1 MQLHN
6 VKQGT
11 PEWLQLRLG
20 KLTASKAQAIASNG
34 KGLETLA
41 LEKVAELLTGKLSEQ
56 YTNAD
61 MERGNEL
68 EAMARNSY
76 ELETG
81 NVVTEVGFVELDAF
95 TGASPDGM
103 VGTDGLVEFKCPSDK
118 VFVQCLYT
126 KKIDTAYE
134 WQMQMQMWVCEREW
148 VDFVLFNPNFP
159 KPLII
164 TRVMRDE
171 VAIAKLKAGAQ
182 QGTAMIKSIL
192 EAVK

>member
-1 MQLHN
+1 MKVHN
-6 VKQGT
+6 IKQGT
-11 PEWLQLRLG
+11 PEWLTLRLG
-20 KLTASKAQAIASNG
+20 KLTASKAQAIASAG

-41 LEKVAELLTGKLSEQ
+41 LEKVAELLTGKLPEQ
-56 YTNAD
+56 FESKD
-61 MERGNEL
+61 IERGNEL
-68 EAMARNSY
+68 EPMARNSY

-81 NVVTEVGFVELDAF
+81 NVVTEVGFVEMDEY
-95 TGASPDGM
+95 TGASPDGQ
-103 VGTDGLVEFKCPSDK
+103 VGTDGLVEFKCPNDK

-164 TRVMRDE
+164 TRVMRNE
-171 VAIAKLKAGAQ
+171 VSIAKIKAGVQ
-182 QGTAMIKSIL
+182 QGTAMIKTIL